1 MNPGIYAVTFAFHL
15 YDMIWYSNKEKQREI
30 IILIIYMTLQR

>member
-1 MNPGIYAVTFAFHL
+1 MNPGMYAVTFYFHL

-30 IILIIYMTLQR
+30 IIHDNVKIDF